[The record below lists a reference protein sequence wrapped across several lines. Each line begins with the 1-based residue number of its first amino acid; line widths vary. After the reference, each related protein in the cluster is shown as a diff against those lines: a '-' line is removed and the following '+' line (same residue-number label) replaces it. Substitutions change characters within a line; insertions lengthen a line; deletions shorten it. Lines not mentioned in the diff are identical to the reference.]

1 MNPTTS
7 ALYQKMVQS
16 SKYFYIKN
24 PIIIVTDLSYSVR
37 YGLNLV
43 ISRGIGPIPL
53 DMTKLECK
61 FWMIDKFQV
70 YGGRNGK
77 GNILP
82 SIIPTFFRC
91 DIKDLIIYNQNVSY
105 KNWIFLASNAVK
117 IDFCNVTVKNEDGS
131 NIATE
136 KLVEA
141 AVNAKEITLARN
153 LVITSKTVE
162 ELIKL
167 PHFRKLNFFQ
177 LYQIPET
184 FDIGAFFVYIKK
196 NKSTNFHL
204 YFNES
209 ISDEYKNRI
218 DTIIDKILA
227 TKKHDYRLP
236 DIYFSGIS
244 REKYD
249 KFCYLRHCQRF
260 T

>member
-24 PIIIVTDLSYSVR
+24 PVIIITDLSYSVR
-37 YGLNLV
+37 YGLNT
-43 ISRGIGPIPL
+43 SIGPIPL

-61 FWMIDKFQV
+61 FWMTDKFQV
-70 YGGRNGK
+70 YGGRNGE

-82 SIIPTFFRC
+82 SIIPTFFQC
-91 DIKDLIIYNQNVSY
+91 NIKNLIIYSQNMSY
-105 KNWIFLASNAVK
+105 KNWIFLASNALV

-131 NIATE
+131 NVAAE

-141 AVNAKEITLARN
+141 AVNAKEITLSAN
-153 LVITSKTVE
+153 FVVTSETVE
-162 ELIKL
+162 ELTKL
-167 PHFRKLNFFQ
+167 PHFRKLIFFK

-184 FDIGAFFVYIKK
+184 FDIEAFFVYIKK
-196 NKSTNFHL
+196 NKCTNFHL
-204 YFNES
+204 YFNEL
-209 ISDEYKNRI
+209 ISDEYKNCI
-218 DTIIDKILA
+218 DAIIDKILV

-244 REKYD
+244 RDKYD

-260 T
+260 A